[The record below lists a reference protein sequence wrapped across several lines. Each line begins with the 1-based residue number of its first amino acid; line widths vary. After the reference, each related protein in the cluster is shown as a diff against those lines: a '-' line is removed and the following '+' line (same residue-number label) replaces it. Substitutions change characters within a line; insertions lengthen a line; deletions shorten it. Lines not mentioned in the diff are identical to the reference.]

1 MTRRTINAG
10 LGMCTYTDVN
20 GVTRIGVA
28 GEEVDVHPADVA
40 RFNKVNGII
49 TYEAPAKKSYFLRP
63 RAATSCRT
71 CVERHG
77 QKNFLSVEN
86 S

>member
-10 LGMCTYTDVN
+10 IGMCTYTDVN

-49 TYEAPAKKSYFLRP
+49 TYEAPAKKAP
-63 RAATSCRT
+63 AKKATPQTKPARKT
-71 CVERHG
+71 
-77 QKNFLSVEN
+77 
-86 S
+86 

>member
-49 TYEAPAKKSYFLRP
+49 TYE
-63 RAATSCRT
+63 
-71 CVERHG
+71 
-77 QKNFLSVEN
+77 
-86 S
+86 